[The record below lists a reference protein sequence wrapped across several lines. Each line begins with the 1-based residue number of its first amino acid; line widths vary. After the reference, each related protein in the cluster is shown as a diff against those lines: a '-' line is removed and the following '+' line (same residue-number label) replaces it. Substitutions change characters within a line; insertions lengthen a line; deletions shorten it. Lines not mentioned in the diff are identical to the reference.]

1 MKKQKKFVIT
11 MIIFLVILSLGN
23 KIVLA
28 NSEDYAKMIEQL
40 EEADNVTKTKREI
53 TNPLKLVNA
62 LNATV
67 DTKYSL
73 KDLIPANMIIKN
85 QQQTNSSWAFASIG
99 ALESTLALKDYKN
112 GISPVT
118 YDFSERHM
126 EYATSMTF
134 KDGIN
139 PKGFNR
145 EVGDKDRV
153 NVWMATSYLTNGMGA
168 VLEKDMPFENN
179 DDKVELKQIKI
190 VKPKS
195 MIQ

>member
-23 KIVLA
+23 KTVLA

-40 EEADNVTKTKREI
+40 EETDNVTKTKREI

-85 QQQTNSSWAFASIG
+85 Q
-99 ALESTLALKDYKN
+99 
-112 GISPVT
+112 
-118 YDFSERHM
+118 
-126 EYATSMTF
+126 
-134 KDGIN
+134 
-139 PKGFNR
+139 
-145 EVGDKDRV
+145 
-153 NVWMATSYLTNGMGA
+153 
-168 VLEKDMPFENN
+168 EKT
-179 DDKVELKQIKI
+179 K
-190 VKPKS
+190 
-195 MIQ
+195 